1 MNKSFGL
8 FVVLSVALVAVT
20 YGQLSE
26 KLNPLVES
34 KPGFTKCKA
43 EACGTYT
50 SDCSSNPDCD
60 CFKTIDKYGVCIL
73 GTTPCP
79 PKDGCDD
86 CSSDAGVC
94 IVDSCCGPKTCLPI
108 TGSTNCTS
116 PPSPHSFRMAKM
128 MKPKKCKDHSEC
140 EGGKLCKSHVS
151 GMFCA

>member
-73 GTTPCP
+73 GTTRMF
-79 PKDGCDD
+79 
-86 CSSDAGVC
+86 SSQNDMIRVFSLARLENL
-94 IVDSCCGPKTCLPI
+94 DLESI
-108 TGSTNCTS
+108 TLEIELSDTI
-116 PPSPHSFRMAKM
+116 
-128 MKPKKCKDHSEC
+128 EV
-140 EGGKLCKSHVS
+140 EVS
-151 GMFCA
+151 IQIIISLGNGWTTVEL